1 VWGGYVPVRRS
12 SGVESVVALLDRFE
26 NCSLSTFF
34 PRSFGSFVDAR
45 ATPATIAAAAAAATT
60 TKTKTT
66 AT

>member
-1 VWGGYVPVRRS
+1 MVTYLDRRS
-12 SGVESVVALLDRFE
+12 PGVESVVALFDRFE

-45 ATPATIAAAAAAATT
+45 AATATVVVAVAAAAAAAATA
-60 TKTKTT
+60 TKT